1 MKLLVICGP
10 TATGKTDLGIYLARK
25 FHGEIIS
32 ADSRQ
37 VYQKMDIITG
47 KDIDKNSKFHP
58 PAGGPN
64 SKLGIESNNKLLV
77 GYRLK
82 NEIPI
87 WLVDIAGIE
96 YIFNVGEY
104 TKIATRVIED
114 ISSRE
119 NLPVIVGGTGL
130 YIKSLLYPLQ
140 MITIAPNKK
149 LRNQLSKLDR
159 EGLKKY
165 LQKINPRKWN
175 SMNHS
180 DRMNPRRLIRAI
192 EISLNTKPSSTF
204 DINTKQDLSNNK
216 DALIIGLTL
225 PKEKLNQRIDE
236 RIKKRMKE
244 GVLEEAQKI
253 LQKKPSYN
261 LPSLSSTGFQQ
272 LKNYL
277 DGKVSL
283 SDAILQWQ
291 NAEHAFAKRQL
302 TWFKTMKVIYWYDVS
317 QKNYLKKIEQKVE
330 RWYTGTRLANSQG
343 N

>member
-1 MKLLVICGP
+1 MSMKLLIICGP

-47 KDIDKNSKFHP
+47 KDIAENSEFIPIKLKIANDKLS
-58 PAGGPN
+58 
-64 SKLGIESNNKLLV
+64 V

-82 NEIPI
+82 EEIPI

-96 YIFNVGEY
+96 YAFNVGEY
-104 TKIATRVIED
+104 TKIASRVIED
-114 ISSRE
+114 ISSRG
-119 NLPVIVGGTGL
+119 NLPIIVGGTGL

-140 MITIAPNKK
+140 LVSIPPNKK
-149 LRNQLSKLDR
+149 LRGRLSKLDR

-165 LQKINPRKWN
+165 LQKINHRKWL

-192 EISLNTKPSSTF
+192 EITLSTKSSSSF
-204 DINTKQDLSNNK
+204 DINTKQYLSNK

-225 PKEKLNQRIDE
+225 PKDKLNQRIDE
-236 RIKKRMKE
+236 RINKRMNE
-244 GVLEEAQKI
+244 GVLEEAQEI
-253 LQKKPSYN
+253 LQKNPSYN
-261 LPSLSSTGFQQ
+261 LPSLSSTGFPQ

-283 SDAILQWQ
+283 SDTILQWQ
-291 NAEHAFAKRQL
+291 SAEHAFAKRQL
-302 TWFKTMKVIYWYDVS
+302 TWFKSMKAIYWYDVS
-317 QKNYLKKIEQKVE
+317 QKNYLKKIERSVKK
-330 RWYTGTRLANSQG
+330 WYTAIRLTSSQD